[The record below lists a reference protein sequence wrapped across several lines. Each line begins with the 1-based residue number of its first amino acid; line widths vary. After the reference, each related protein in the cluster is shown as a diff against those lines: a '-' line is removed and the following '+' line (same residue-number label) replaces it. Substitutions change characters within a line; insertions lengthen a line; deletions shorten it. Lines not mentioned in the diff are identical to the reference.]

1 MYPYILLLGDVR
13 YSSRYCHSDKI
24 PGDLVSVPEIYD
36 SKWLGSPQFHIDAL
50 IAFELLLHV
59 LEQKVERLCLSH
71 LARRR
76 QLL

>member
-24 PGDLVSVPEIYD
+24 PGDLVSAPVIYNR
-36 SKWLGSPQFHIDAL
+36 KWIGSPQFHVDAL

-59 LEQKVERLCLSH
+59 LEQKVERLGLSH
-71 LARRR
+71 LARRS